1 MGTSFMIRC
10 RDVARLLS
18 EDERSDC
25 SAWRRVSVR
34 LHLMMCGHCSRF
46 ARQLAW
52 LGRTARDL
60 ARGFEEDE
68 AVAGL
73 ETRVLRRLGL
83 G

>member
-1 MGTSFMIRC
+1 MMRC
-10 RDVARLLS
+10 REVARLLS
-18 EDERSDC
+18 AGETSELP
-25 SAWRRVSVR
+25 WRRRFAVR

-83 G
+83 E

>member
-1 MGTSFMIRC
+1 MMRC
-10 RDVARLLS
+10 REVARLLS
-18 EDERSDC
+18 AGETSELP
-25 SAWRRVSVR
+25 RRRRFAVR